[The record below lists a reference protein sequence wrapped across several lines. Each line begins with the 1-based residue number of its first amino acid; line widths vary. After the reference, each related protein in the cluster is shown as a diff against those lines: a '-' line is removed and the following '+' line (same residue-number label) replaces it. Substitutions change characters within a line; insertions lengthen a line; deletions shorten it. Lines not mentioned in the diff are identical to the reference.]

1 APTLALGDGQLISAG
16 RWFES
21 SPALLNFWRKSGA
34 SLTWQIRTNG
44 GSGFESVEADSTKGA
59 SRDAVRSELSTI
71 ERVVRCLATN
81 PVANLS
87 SPDYVLNVL
96 YLPVVTAV
104 PSLAIE
110 LGARGRD
117 RCARQPEIRS
127 PLFGFENGRARFYPG
142 ALPPDAHQPSQ
153 SGTYRCVGDNRLG
166 ASNASFAIDIQYGP
180 KRARHC
186 DSSSSGDQLTIQCSA
201 DANPAAPSSSV
212 VWTHLSSGRSK
223 SDVGATLV
231 IRKVDRSDAGV
242 WRCRFA
248 NTLTPSSGAAGAA
261 RWSGRHDGD
270 CRVSSGTAA
279 TSAAERQLIRGQNAC
294 RLPGFGGPNPA
305 RYFESAGRPTLA
317 LANVSLSDSGV
328 YFCTPSNA
336 AGHGPT
342 TSISFGCGAGA
353 PEWLEPQP
361 RETKSASVTDSKDF
375 RLVCT
380 ARAKPEPSFAWYK
393 DGKLIPAEWFSVETS
408 SVSEDAGLREYVP
421 HRKLPE
427 FSRRPTNNGQL
438 RPEDNG
444 RYLCEASNRRGKI
457 SARIPL
463 VVEFKPQIAPVET
476 KIAKPEGTSVG
487 LHLPLFWPSL
497 GPPSPGNSLCQP
509 ARLKGPNG
517 TRSADRVAVTS
528 SGWDFVTLSWSTA
541 FSGGSPVQ
549 YWSRV
554 LTKDRATGQVRN
566 QHETLRHLD
575 FD

>member
-1 APTLALGDGQLISAG
+1 RSNPALGDGGQLISAG

-21 SPALLNFWRKSGA
+21 SRLLCSTSGGNPAP

-59 SRDAVRSELSTI
+59 PVTPFGQVTSQLTLNQVRAEYN
-71 ERVVRCLATN
+71 RAVVRCLATN

-110 LGARGRD
+110 LGAEVAIECSATGN
-117 RCARQPEIRS
+117 PEPTVR
-127 PLFGFENGRARFYPG
+127 LENGAARFYP
-142 ALPPDAHQPSQ
+142 PSH
-153 SGTYRCVGDNRLG
+153 T
-166 ASNASFAIDIQYGP
+166 GP
-180 KRARHC
+180 KVSGPGTVTAR
-186 DSSSSGDQLTIQCSA
+186 SGDQLTIQCCA

-231 IRKVDRSDAGV
+231 IRKVDRSRRGRLAMSVCQHADAELRGR
-242 WRCRFA
+242 RCSEMERPTRRRA
-248 NTLTPSSGAAGAA
+248 VSQVSWTKSG
-261 RWSGRHDGD
+261 S
-270 CRVSSGTAA
+270 
-279 TSAAERQLIRGQNAC
+279 L
-294 RLPGFGGPNPA
+294 
-305 RYFESAGRPTLA
+305 FESAGTDPR

-328 YFCTPSNA
+328 PRANYVDQL
-336 AGHGPT
+336 
-342 TSISFGCGAGA
+342 GCGAGA

-408 SVSEDAGLREYVP
+408 SVSEDAGLRDTPTVNRSIAQWKQKSP
-421 HRKLPE
+421 SQRAHRW
-427 FSRRPTNNGQL
+427 
-438 RPEDNG
+438 
-444 RYLCEASNRRGKI
+444 
-457 SARIPL
+457 
-463 VVEFKPQIAPVET
+463 
-476 KIAKPEGTSVG
+476 TS
-487 LHLPLFWPSL
+487 PALFWPQPRPTITWQL
-497 GPPSPGNSLCQP
+497 ALPTGETKRPQRYPIRRPSCGDFIRMRLCNVELVDGVSQAEVP
-509 ARLKGPNG
+509 C
-517 TRSADRVAVTS
+517 
-528 SGWDFVTLSWSTA
+528 ST
-541 FSGGSPVQ
+541 GVGL
-549 YWSRV
+549 
-554 LTKDRATGQVRN
+554 LTKDRATGQD